1 MEGKM
6 EDHLQATAFCDW
18 QAPEIL
24 GLAEEICQGAFTEKE
39 RALRIFSF
47 IRDEIY
53 FGINNMKT
61 KATGVLRLR
70 TGECGTKTNLQI
82 ALLRAVGI
90 PARFRITRCKSEALR
105 GIVPDWLANRM
116 PPAVSHFWCEC
127 FLEGRWVSCEAMLDR
142 PLYES
147 LLEKGQIKLEEIPT
161 IDWDGE
167 SDLTV
172 MKPWIV
178 EERGA
183 LASYDDIYEMMDKS
197 RGEEGI
203 PPRIVERLFGWM
215 IYWYLRRYTDKVR
228 KRR

>member
-1 MEGKM
+1 ME
-6 EDHLQATAFCDW
+6 EYLQATTFCDW

-61 KATGVLRLR
+61 KATGVLKLR

-90 PARFRITRCKSEALR
+90 PARFRVTRCKSEALR

-116 PPAVSHFWCEC
+116 PPVVSHFWCEC

-147 LLEKGQIKLEEIPT
+147 LLEKGQIELEEIPT

-178 EERGA
+178 QDRGT

-203 PPRIVERLFGWM
+203 PPRIVERLLGWM